1 MSCPPSSTLTLVP
14 VGKKPRSVFLCGE
27 WSKSA
32 HMHISRILLCQIF
45 GTVVLVDGFGCWMVG
60 IFRSVIVALYP
71 RSVPQVNVP
80 RRRVV
85 RSMFYRLRFDLRS
98 KRSMYY
104 FQLHSAFTLLQFLN
118 LFVQNI
124 DGWMAL
130 VNNNAVPTV
139 YSSAL
144 AQQTRFICNL

>member
-1 MSCPPSSTLTLVP
+1 MSCPPELNSHPRACGKEASIGFLVWR
-14 VGKKPRSVFLCGE
+14 VEQIGTY
-27 WSKSA
+27 A
-32 HMHISRILLCQIF
+32 HIQNLIMSDLRYGSPGWWLWLLN
-45 GTVVLVDGFGCWMVG
+45 G

-104 FQLHSAFTLLQFLN
+104 FQLDSAFTHLQFLN
-118 LFVQNI
+118 LFIQNI

-130 VNNNAVPTV
+130 AYNNAVPT

-144 AQQTRFICNL
+144 AQETRFICNL